1 MKALKGITFVLAI
14 TTVVSVI
21 VIILMATGVI
31 NICSNSDCTCPDCF
45 DISVNAN
52 KLTEIKNGDYNFI
65 KTIATKDGTYYLLAN
80 GKVNIDL
87 DKELS
92 NVNNAIDMAL
102 LNDELI
108 ILTKDGKVYKYN
120 TGVTNKS
127 KLDADLANIAGNVV
141 KLVEYGSRRKNA
153 GGCNYIVGITSSD
166 EYINIAES
174 CV

>member
-14 TTVVSVI
+14 TTVASVI

-31 NICSNSDCTCPDCF
+31 NICSNSDCNCQDCI
-45 DISVNAN
+45 DKSVDAT
-52 KLTEIKNGDYNFI
+52 KLTEIKNGDYNYI
-65 KTIATKDGTYYLLAN
+65 KTIATKYGTYFLLAN
-80 GKVNIDL
+80 GKVSIDL
-87 DKELS
+87 DRELS
-92 NVNNAIDMAL
+92 NVKDAKDMAL

-120 TGVTNKS
+120 TGVTRKAT
-127 KLDADLANIAGNVV
+127 LEADQANIEGNVS

-166 EYINIAES
+166 KYISIAES